1 MRRILLSLLLIY
13 SSNLLAKG
21 NEVIVDP
28 IITSVQISRMLDDTQ
43 NTAALVDL
51 IDKEEKVSVCMQEY
65 IKKQSKSYAKIAQE
79 NLYGLIHNFDSI
91 VAKIYG
97 KKGLP
102 DDISYEEKIELL
114 ARVQCEAYYE
124 MGVLK

>member
-1 MRRILLSLLLIY
+1 M
-13 SSNLLAKG
+13 LAKG
-21 NEVIVDP
+21 NDAAEPV
-28 IITSVQISRMLDDTQ
+28 ITSAQISGMLDDKQ

-65 IKKQSKSYAKIAQE
+65 IKKQSKSYSKIAQD

-91 VAKIYG
+91 IAKIYG

-114 ARVQCEAYYE
+114 ARVQCDAYYK
-124 MGVLK
+124 MGILK

>member
-1 MRRILLSLLLIY
+1 MLPLLLVC
-13 SSNLLAKG
+13 SLNVLAKG
-21 NEVIVDP
+21 NDAAEPV
-28 IITSVQISRMLDDTQ
+28 ITSAQISGMLDDKQ

-65 IKKQSKSYAKIAQE
+65 IKKQSKSYSKIAQD

-91 VAKIYG
+91 IAKIYG

-114 ARVQCEAYYE
+114 ARVQCDAYYK
-124 MGVLK
+124 MGILK